1 MVIMIGFAGTLVTTR
16 QVYLALLIAGLYQV
30 VYRIFLTMW
39 FVYRDGIRAE
49 TDAEHVPL
57 KQTIKRG

>member
-49 TDAEHVPL
+49 TDA
-57 KQTIKRG
+57 